1 MWAMALAEPISE
13 NHQTNLSMND
23 TPTFTHLSDGDQP
36 RMVDISGKTTTKRIA
51 VAEARVALGPELAKQ
66 LRETGSTKKG
76 PVFQTAVIA
85 GIQAAKRTSDWVPM
99 CHPLAL
105 SGVDVDIQLEG
116 EHACI
121 QTTVRTIGP
130 TGVEMEALT
139 AASAAA
145 LTLYDMCKSITK
157 GMVIE
162 SVRLLEK
169 RGGKSGDYQAGS

>member
-1 MWAMALAEPISE
+1 MSNI
-13 NHQTNLSMND
+13 
-23 TPTFTHLSDGDQP
+23 PTFTHLGEGDQP
-36 RMVDISGKTTTKRIA
+36 KMVDISEKTATKRIA

-99 CHPLAL
+99 CHPIAL

-116 EHACI
+116 DHARI
-121 QTTVRTIGP
+121 HATVRTTGP

-145 LTLYDMCKSITK
+145 LTLYDMCKSVTK

>member
-36 RMVDISGKTTTKRIA
+36 RMVDISEKTATKRIA

-85 GIQAAKRTSDWVPM
+85 GIQAAKRTSDWIPM

-105 SGVDVDIQLEG
+105 SGVDVDIQLAG

-121 QTTVRTIGP
+121 QVTVRTTGL

>member
-1 MWAMALAEPISE
+1 MALAEPISE

-36 RMVDISGKTTTKRIA
+36 RMVDISEKTATKRIA
-51 VAEARVALGPELAKQ
+51 VAEARVGLGPELAKQ

-85 GIQAAKRTSDWVPM
+85 GIQAAKRTSDWIPM

-105 SGVDVDIQLEG
+105 SGVDVDIQLAG

-121 QTTVRTIGP
+121 QVTVRTTGL

-169 RGGKSGDYQAGS
+169 RGGKSGDYQADS

>member
-1 MWAMALAEPISE
+1 MALAEPISE
-13 NHQTNLSMND
+13 NHKTNLSMND

-36 RMVDISGKTTTKRIA
+36 RMVDISEKTATKRIA

-85 GIQAAKRTSDWVPM
+85 GIQAAKRTSDWIPM

-105 SGVDVDIQLEG
+105 SGVDVDIQLAG

-121 QTTVRTIGP
+121 QVTVRTTGL

-169 RGGKSGDYQAGS
+169 RGGKSGDYQADS